1 MSRKTEQDK
10 LTKRIRATRATV
22 RANKTADRK
31 ANVPQLAARIND
43 LESLVLAQARQLAII
58 TDDNPADLTD
68 DD

>member
-1 MSRKTEQDK
+1 MSRKTEQQK
-10 LTKRIRATRATV
+10 LTARIRAKRADV

-31 ANVPQLAARIND
+31 ANVAQLAARIND
-43 LESLVLAQARQLAII
+43 LEALVLAQGRLLAII